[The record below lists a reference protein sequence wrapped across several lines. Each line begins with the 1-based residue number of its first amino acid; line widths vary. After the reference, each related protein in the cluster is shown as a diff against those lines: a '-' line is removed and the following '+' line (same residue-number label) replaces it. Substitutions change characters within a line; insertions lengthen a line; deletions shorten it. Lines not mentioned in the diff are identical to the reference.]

1 MSPAPALPGSQPPPV
16 ALPEGLLWPLAALG
30 EGLEALAQRHNLLP
44 QTDVDRA
51 VLPPNGDTD
60 LPQWLARA
68 GARLG
73 IEALPVT
80 AAVRELPAFLRH
92 GGPALVRLDHAG
104 EPLFL
109 AIDGA
114 RRGQPTAL
122 CRDGSRVRLDAQ
134 AIADLIAEPHAAALR
149 PEVDRVLEAA
159 NIPPSR
165 RTKVRKAM
173 IDARIGAQPV
183 EGLVLLRLPA
193 HAAFLRQF
201 RLAGLHWRLLQITG
215 LFALLYGAELW
226 GWSLIGGATLSG
238 TLDWGWLAAWFLLA
252 FTLLPVQL
260 LAGWSQAVFSFE
272 TGRLIKS
279 RLLAG
284 ALAMPPDL
292 VRRRGVGEMIGQI
305 MESQALEGLALGGTF
320 AVLVGLIELVLA
332 GWVLRQGAAPVLH
345 PALLAIMAAGSVVV
359 GLRFHRTITQWTR
372 HRLRMTHYL
381 VEAMTGHRTR
391 LAQERPARRDSAE
404 DTQLAGYLRAA
415 RTMDSTGLGFGAG
428 LSLGWSLAA
437 LLALAPAM
445 LGATP
450 PTATAL
456 AISLGGMMLA
466 QRALGGIGS
475 GLASLS
481 RARFAWGQV
490 SAIFRAGHRV
500 PDEGTVAVE
509 PGASG
514 TGAGPLLEARDLRY
528 THAGTHTP
536 VLQGANLAI
545 AQGDRIL
552 IEGPSGGGKSTLAS
566 LLTGLR
572 KPDGG
577 LLLLAGLDRP
587 TIGDAWHGH
596 VTAAP
601 QFHENHILSGTLAF
615 NLLMGRQ
622 WPASE
627 ADLAEAAELC
637 EELGLGE
644 LLRRMPGGL
653 HQRVGETGWQLSH
666 GERSRIFLARA
677 LLQRAAVTILDESFA
692 SLDPATMDQCLNTAL
707 ARSETLVVIAH
718 P

>member
-1 MSPAPALPGSQPPPV
+1 MSFPPATT
-16 ALPEGLLWPLAALG
+16 LPEAALWPIATLG
-30 EGLEALAQRHNLLP
+30 EALEALALRHDLLP
-44 QTDVDRA
+44 RSEIERA
-51 VLPPNGDTD
+51 VPPLPDANAD
-60 LPQWLARA
+60 LPQWLTQA
-68 GARLG
+68 GALLG
-73 IEALPVT
+73 IEALPVS

-92 GGPALVRLDHAG
+92 GGPALVRLVSQG
-104 EPLFL
+104 EACFL

-114 RRGQPTAL
+114 QRGQPVAL
-122 CRDGSRVRLDAQ
+122 CRDGRCLRLDAQ
-134 AIADLIAEPHAAALR
+134 AVADLIAEPQAAALR
-149 PEVDRVLEAA
+149 PEVSRVLEAA
-159 NIPPSR
+159 NIPKAR
-165 RTKVRKAM
+165 RAKVGRAM
-173 IDARIGAQPV
+173 IGARISASPV
-183 EGLVLLRLPA
+183 EGMVLLRLPA

-201 RLAGLHWRLLQITG
+201 HSAGLHWRLLQITG
-215 LFALLYGAELW
+215 LFTLLYGADLW

-238 TLDWGWLAAWFLLA
+238 SLDWGWLAAWSLLA

-260 LAGWSQAVFSFE
+260 LAGWSEAVFAFE

-284 ALAMPPDL
+284 ALAIPADL
-292 VRRRGVGEMIGQI
+292 VQRRGVGEMIGQI
-305 MESQALEGLALGGTF
+305 MESQALEGLALGGAF

-332 GWVLRQGAAPVLH
+332 GLVLREGAAPVLH
-345 PALLAIMAAGSVVV
+345 PALLAIMAAGSAVV
-359 GLRFHRTITQWTR
+359 GLRFHRTISQWTR
-372 HRLRMTHYL
+372 QRLRMTHYL
-381 VEAMTGHRTR
+381 VEVMTGHRTR
-391 LAQERPARRDSAE
+391 LAQERPARRDTAE
-404 DTQLAGYLRAA
+404 DSQLAGYLRAA
-415 RTMDSTGLGFGAG
+415 QTMDRTGLGFGAG
-428 LSLGWSLAA
+428 ISLGWSLAA

-445 LGATP
+445 IGDTP

-490 SAIFRAGHRV
+490 SAIFRAGNREPHM
-500 PDEGTVAVE
+500 GAVAVE
-509 PGASG
+509 PGATVG
-514 TGAGPLLEARDLRY
+514 GPLLEARDLRY
-528 THAGTHTP
+528 THTGTHTP
-536 VLQGANLAI
+536 VLQGANLTI

-577 LLLLAGLDRP
+577 LLLLSGLDRP
-587 TIGDAWHGH
+587 TIGDAWHSH

-637 EELGLGE
+637 EELGLGD
-644 LLRRMPGGL
+644 LLRRMPGGV

-692 SLDPATMDQCLNTAL
+692 SLDPATMDQCLQTAL